1 MPIILSIM
9 FLINIRFR
17 FLLNAKCFGA
27 IIKLIIQG
35 ENFMN
40 KIASFFAT
48 IKNNWKQAPEGKY
61 VSYKEIAAYSV
72 GGAGVYFIIS
82 LVGMIA
88 LSANSMIVGASI
100 GIKAI
105 DLQTMNVV
113 STLIMLLIAPIRA
126 MMFDNTKSK
135 MGKFRPYLLTMGV
148 PTAILGILFVWLPYE
163 NMDYNQKLISV
174 FTVYTLLQFF
184 SPFYQSAYSSLVQ
197 VMSPNSS
204 ERSWIIEISSII
216 YSFAPTV
223 INPVLPLLGPLEDIK
238 TYRVAFPIFFAI
250 GVAVSMLCVFGTK
263 ERTIVPKQYV
273 QKVGFFEGLKKISKN
288 KYFWII
294 NVSSWL
300 SFLSAGY
307 SYLFQ
312 WVFYYGMNNSAL
324 YSVMTLIRGEA
335 YTPGMALAAPLTN
348 KLGKKNICLITMLAQ
363 AVCILLMLTCYENY
377 ILFFALMFLKDFFSA
392 FAIIFLP
399 AMKADMMDYQ
409 QYKTGDRL
417 EGFID
422 QSGVMIGS
430 ILGLATG
437 YVIPFILKLN
447 GLTNNYDDLFNADF
461 RNPLIKVIIILS
473 FVGMLLSAV
482 PFFFYDLTEEKRGA
496 MVKVFKLRSYF
507 ADYEENKENT
517 DLTNE
522 IIEIINNAKEN
533 PENEGSKIILEELDK
548 LLRESTSYWNICQT
562 INSR

>member
-1 MPIILSIM
+1 
-9 FLINIRFR
+9 
-17 FLLNAKCFGA
+17 
-27 IIKLIIQG
+27 
-35 ENFMN
+35 MN
-40 KIASFFAT
+40 KITGFFNT
-48 IKNNWKQAPEGKY
+48 IKSNWKQAPEGKY

-72 GGAGVYFIIS
+72 GGAGVYFIAS
-82 LVGMIA
+82 LVGMIT
-88 LSANSMIVGASI
+88 LSASSMIVGASI
-100 GIKAI
+100 GLKAI

-113 STLIMLLIAPIRA
+113 TTLIMLFIAPVRA
-126 MMFDNTKSK
+126 MLFDNTKSK
-135 MGKFRPYLLTMGV
+135 MGKFRPYLLTMGI

-174 FTVYTLLQFF
+174 FIVYTLLQFF

-223 INPVLPLLGPLEDIK
+223 INPVLPLIGPLEDIK
-238 TYRVAFPIFFAI
+238 TYRISFPIFCAI
-250 GVAVSMLCVFGTK
+250 GLVVSMLCVFGTR
-263 ERTIVPKQYV
+263 ERTIVPKAYV

-294 NVSSWL
+294 NVSTWL

-312 WVFYYGMNNSAL
+312 WVFYYGMNNKGL
-324 YSVMTLIRGEA
+324 YSIMTVIRGEA

-348 KLGKKNICLITMLAQ
+348 KLGKKKICLITMLAQ

-392 FAIIFLP
+392 FAIIYLP

-437 YVIPFILKLN
+437 YVIPFVLKLN

-473 FVGMLLSAV
+473 FVGMLISAV

-496 MVKVFKLRSYF
+496 MVKVFKLRTLFSDF
-507 ADYEENKENT
+507 EENKNNT
-517 DLTNE
+517 DLINE
-522 IIEIINNAKEN
+522 IVEFVNNAKEN
-533 PENEGSKIILEELDK
+533 PENEGSKIILEELEK
-548 LLRESTSYWNICQT
+548 LSSE
-562 INSR
+562 NSAVYEMIKAVD